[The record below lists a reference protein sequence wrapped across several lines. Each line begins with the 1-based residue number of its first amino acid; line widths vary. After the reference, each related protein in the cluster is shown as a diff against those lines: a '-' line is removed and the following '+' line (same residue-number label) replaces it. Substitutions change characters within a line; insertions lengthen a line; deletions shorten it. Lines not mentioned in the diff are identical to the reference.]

1 MTKIGELAEHGQA
14 VWLDYIRRSLVTSDE
29 LQGLVD
35 QGLRGVTSNPTI
47 FDKVIAG
54 STDYDDDLERLVGE
68 GRSVEDI
75 YEELVLD
82 DIRRTADILRPVF
95 DATSGTDG
103 YVSLEVSPAL
113 AYDTDGTISEAR
125 DLFARLN
132 RDNVMIKVPATE
144 AGVPA
149 IEMLIGGGI
158 NVNVTLLFS
167 LGQYEK
173 VVESYIRG
181 LQRFYES
188 GGDISRVASVASF
201 FISRVDTA
209 VDAELEKIG
218 ETNLQGAI
226 AVANAKIVYA
236 RFKEIFAGERW
247 QTIAARGGRVQ
258 RVLWSSTGTKNPVY
272 SDVFYVEELIG
283 PDTVNTMP
291 PNVLQAFLDH
301 GHIASTLDTGLDEA
315 RGHRNRLADLGVDLD
330 GILQKLQENGV
341 HAFQQSFDDLMDSI
355 AQKRKNLIDRW
366 QDISCTL
373 GSYHDAI
380 DRGLK
385 ELRNNKIMARIWA
398 HDHTVWKPEPDEI
411 TNRLGWL
418 HSADILAETI
428 QQLKTFA
435 DTVRSD
441 GYTQALLLGMGG
453 SSLAPEVFSKT
464 FGTQN
469 GYLDLAVLDS
479 TDPAVVQAHA
489 ERLDPHRSLFIVS
502 TKSGTTVETLSF
514 FKFFYNWV
522 VDAVGEGKAG
532 EHFVAITDPG
542 SFLTDIADRHT
553 FRATFLNDSNI
564 GGRYSVLS
572 CFGLVPAAL
581 IGMDVKLLL
590 DRATIMTCNCA
601 SANCPVIGNNDGARL
616 GVVLGEMA
624 EAGRD
629 KVTFVT
635 SPEIHSFGNW
645 VEQLLAESTGKEG
658 KGILPVVGESLGSP
672 ENYGNDRLFIH
683 LCLAGDR
690 EHKDKLVDLQ
700 RAGHPVV
707 IVNLHDKYDL
717 GRQFFLWEMATAVAG
732 YRMGINPFDQPDV
745 ESAKVLARRMVDE
758 YKETGALPEEVPTLI
773 DGNIM
778 VFGGPASSDSGTA
791 LASFV
796 KQGIADGA
804 YIALQAY
811 LQAEPGTDR
820 VLHFLRTRLRDK
832 FKITTTVGYGPRFLH
847 STGQLHKGDGGKGLF
862 VQFTA
867 DSINDKDIPDDTGSS
882 SSSMSFGVLKMAQ
895 AMGDRTALLN
905 AGRKVIRFHLGTD
918 IIGGLNRLGSALV

>member
-1 MTKIGELAEHGQA
+1 MTIIGELAEQGQA
-14 VWLDYIRRSLVTSDE
+14 VWLDYIRRSLVTSGE
-29 LQGLVD
+29 LQKLVD

-54 STDYDDDLERLVGE
+54 STDYDEDLKRLVDE
-68 GRSVEDI
+68 GRSVEEI
-75 YEELVLD
+75 YEELVFE
-82 DIRRTADILRPVF
+82 DIRRTADVLRPVY

-103 YVSLEVSPAL
+103 YVSLEISPAL
-113 AYDTDGTISEAR
+113 AYDTDRTISEAR
-125 DLFARLN
+125 DLFGRLN
-132 RDNVMIKVPATE
+132 RANVMIKVPATE
-144 AGVPA
+144 AGIPA
-149 IEMLIGGGI
+149 IEVLIGEAI
-158 NVNVTLLFS
+158 NINVTLIFS
-167 LGQYEK
+167 LDQYEK

-181 LQRFYES
+181 LQRLYES

-218 ETNLQGAI
+218 ETNFQGAI
-226 AVANAKIVYA
+226 AVANAKIAYA

-247 QTIAARGGRVQ
+247 QTIAAHGGKVQ
-258 RVLWSSTGTKNPVY
+258 RVLWASTGTKNPRY
-272 SDVFYVEELIG
+272 SDVLYVEELIG

-291 PNVLQAFLDH
+291 PAVLQAFLDH
-301 GHIASTLDTGLDEA
+301 GHIASTLDTGLNEA
-315 RGHRNRLADLGVDLD
+315 SGHLNHLAGLGIDLD
-330 GILQKLQENGV
+330 GILQKLQEDGV
-341 HAFQQSFDDLMDSI
+341 GAFQQSFDDLMDSI
-355 AQKRKNLIDRW
+355 AEKRKNLIDRW
-366 QDISCTL
+366 QDISCAL
-373 GSYHDAI
+373 KSYQDAI
-380 DRGLK
+380 DRGLT
-385 ELRNNKIMARIWA
+385 ELRNNNIMARIWA
-398 HDHTVWKPEPDEI
+398 HDYTVWKPEPEEI

-418 HSADILAETI
+418 HSADGMSDTI
-428 QQLKTFA
+428 QQLKAFT
-435 DTVRSD
+435 DEVRSD

-464 FGTQN
+464 FGTQD

-479 TDPAVVQAHA
+479 TDPAVVQSHA

-522 VDAVGEGKAG
+522 VDTVGKEKAG

-542 SFLTDIADRHT
+542 SFLADLADRHE
-553 FRATFLNDSNI
+553 FRATFLNDPNI
-564 GGRYSVLS
+564 GGRYSALS

-590 DRATIMTCNCA
+590 DRAMIMTCNCA
-601 SANCPVIGNNDGARL
+601 SANCPVTGNNDGARL

-624 EAGRD
+624 LTGRD
-629 KVTFVT
+629 KMTIVT

-658 KGILPVVGESLGSP
+658 KGILPVVGESLGSS

-683 LCLAGDR
+683 LCLAGDT
-690 EHKDKLVDLQ
+690 EHKDKLTDLR
-700 RAGHPVV
+700 RAGYPVV
-707 IVNLHDKYDL
+707 TVNLHDKYDL

-758 YKETGALPEEVPTLI
+758 YKETGGLPEEAPTLI

-778 VFGGPASSDSGTA
+778 VFSGPASSDSGTA

-796 KQGIADGA
+796 RQGIADGA

-811 LQAEPGTDR
+811 IQTEPETDKA
-820 VLHFLRTRLRDK
+820 LHTIRTRLRDQ
-832 FKITTTVGYGPRFLH
+832 FKVATTVGYGPRFLH

-867 DSINDKDIPDDTGSS
+867 DSMNDKDIPDDTSS
-882 SSSMSFGVLKMAQ
+882 SVSSMSFGVLKMAQ
-895 AMGDRTALLN
+895 AMGDRKALLN
-905 AGRKVIRFHLGTD
+905 AGRKVIRFHLGND
-918 IIGGLNRLGSALV
+918 IIGGLTRLGAALV